1 MRVLFLGTPQ
11 FAVPALRRLIDRHVV
26 CGVFTQPDRPSGRGN
41 KLQPSPVKALAQASG
56 IPVFQP
62 EKIRSEETR
71 PLLRDLKPDCI
82 IAAAYG
88 QIIPAWLLQCS
99 SMFPLN
105 IHASLLPKYRGA
117 APIARSILNGDDT
130 SGVTIMVIEEA
141 LDAGAILLQEK
152 VPISLQ
158 MTTGELTTQLSETG
172 AQLLSEALERLET
185 GELKPIP
192 QDETQVSW
200 APRLTKEMSP
210 ISWDKPAMGIHNQI
224 RAMNPWPIANTVFRG
239 EKLNILRSM
248 PGESLKLSPTAPGTL
263 LQVSG
268 NGISIQCG
276 QGTVLDILEVQRPS
290 KGRISG
296 REFASGARLH
306 AGEILFS

>member
-11 FAVPALRRLIDRHVV
+11 FSVPALRQLIDRYEV

-41 KLQPSPVKALAQASG
+41 KLQPGPVKALAQANG

-62 EKIRSEETR
+62 EKIRSEENR
-71 PLLRDLKPDCI
+71 SLVRDLNPDCI

-88 QIIPAWLLQCS
+88 QIIPLWLLQCS
-99 SMFPLN
+99 SMLPVN

-117 APIARSILNGDDT
+117 APIAMSILNGDDA

-158 MTTGELTTQLSETG
+158 MTAGDLTTQLSETG
-172 AQLLSEALERLET
+172 AQLLIEALEKLET

-192 QDETQVSW
+192 QDETRVSW

-210 ISWDKPAMGIHNQI
+210 ISWDKPAMEIHNKI
-224 RAMNPWPIANTVFRG
+224 RAMNPWPIANAIFRG
-239 EKLNILRSM
+239 EKINILRSM
-248 PGESLKLSPTAPGTL
+248 PGESMKLSSTLPGTL
-263 LQVSG
+263 LQISG

-306 AGEILFS
+306 AGEVLFN